1 VIPLLSERSQV
12 KNDLI
17 INAISEGIRG
27 DIQFN
32 LDNERFRAVL
42 ILTYSAMDT
51 MAFLGIPARQTEV
64 GRKDF
69 IGWASR
75 YIRFPGAD
83 QLTGEDLY
91 GARCGLLHTYGS
103 DSKLSRAGQCRRLI
117 YIHGPTTQPV
127 IPYAGSMAVVMVSI
141 PALVRAL
148 FDGIDTFL
156 PQLFS
161 DPDKKAIAEERLDK
175 LMAYEKTSGDDMRFR
190 GFRHGM

>member
-1 VIPLLSERSQV
+1 M
-12 KNDLI
+12 KNDPI
-17 INAISEGIRG
+17 INAINEGIRG

-32 LDNERFRAVL
+32 LDNSRFRAVL
-42 ILTYSAMDT
+42 ILTYSAMDA
-51 MAFLGIPARQTEV
+51 MAFLGMPANQTEV

-75 YIRFPGAD
+75 YICFPGAE

-117 YIHGPTTQPV
+117 YIYGPTSKPV
-127 IPYAGSMAVVMVSI
+127 IPYTGSMALVMVSI

-161 DPDKKAIAEERLDK
+161 DSEKETLAEERLEK
-175 LMAYEKTSGDDMRFR
+175 LMMYEKTSGDDMRFR
-190 GFRHGM
+190 GFRHGI

>member
-1 VIPLLSERSQV
+1 M
-12 KNDLI
+12 KNDPI
-17 INAISEGIRG
+17 INAINEGIRG

-32 LDNERFRAVL
+32 LDNGRFRAVL

-51 MAFLGIPARQTEV
+51 MAFLGMPANQTEV

-69 IGWASR
+69 IEWASQ
-75 YIRFPGAD
+75 YICFPGAY

-103 DSKLSRAGQCRRLI
+103 DSKLGRAGQCRRLL
-117 YIHGPTTQPV
+117 YIHGPTSEPV
-127 IPYAGSMAVVMVSI
+127 IPYTGSMALVMVSI

-148 FDGIDTFL
+148 FGGIDTFL

-161 DPDKKAIAEERLDK
+161 DADKKARAEERLDK
-175 LMAYEKTSGDDMRFR
+175 LMVHEETSGDDMRFR
-190 GFRHGM
+190 GFSHGM